1 MENVFETG
9 GICHSKTI
17 KVCCFELKKVIFY
30 YFWYDKEKNGGWL
43 DMPIVKLDNVT
54 GGYTRKPVLH
64 DLSFEINEGELV
76 GLIGLNGAGKSTT
89 IKHIIGLM
97 NPHGGEIRVNDVAFN
112 EDPETYR
119 QSFSYIP
126 ETPILYEELTLKEH
140 LELTAMAYGLDKET
154 FEARSDA
161 LLKEFMMEKR
171 LRWFPA
177 HFSKGMRQKVM
188 IMCAFLVNPSLY
200 IIDEPFVGLD
210 PIGIKS
216 LLEQMMTRKREG
228 ASVLMSTHILSTAEK
243 YCDRIILLHEGRVR
257 AQGTMDELRAA
268 FEKPNASLDD
278 LYIAMTEDDTNE
290 QFS

>member
-1 MENVFETG
+1 M
-9 GICHSKTI
+9 S
-17 KVCCFELKKVIFY
+17 
-30 YFWYDKEKNGGWL
+30 
-43 DMPIVKLDNVT
+43 IVKLDHVT

-64 DLSFEINEGELV
+64 DLSFEIKEGELV

-97 NPHGGEIRVNDVAFN
+97 NPHQGDIRVNGVTFQEN
-112 EDPETYR
+112 PEKYR
-119 QSFSYIP
+119 KSFSYIP

-140 LELTAMAYGLDKET
+140 LELTAMAYGLDEQT
-154 FEARSDA
+154 FEARSEV

-210 PIGIKS
+210 PLGIRS
-216 LLEQMMTRKREG
+216 LLEQMEVRKREG
-228 ASVLMSTHILSTAEK
+228 ASILMSTHVLSTAEK
-243 YCDRIILLHEGRVR
+243 VCDRIILLHEGHVHAHGTMEDLR
-257 AQGTMDELRAA
+257 AQFGRKD
-268 FEKPNASLDD
+268 ASLDD
-278 LYIAMTEDDTNE
+278 IYVAMTEEDSYE
-290 QFS
+290 